1 MDSRVAVDRV
11 LVPVDGTDASLN
23 AVEYAV
29 AIAEQYDAKLSVVYV
44 FDEETRQAIRAENR
58 DADAIADDSHAFL
71 QRVFDRTERHE
82 VPVSTMTVFGFSTR
96 RKTHHPGSII
106 LDGADQVDSDF
117 LVIPREDHDYGVL
130 SKAASYV
137 LSYASQPV
145 LSV

>member
-1 MDSRVAVDRV
+1 MDARVAVDRV
-11 LVPVDGTDASLN
+11 LVPVDGTDASLD
-23 AVEYAV
+23 AVEYA
-29 AIAEQYDAKLSVVYV
+29 AEITAHYDAHLSVMYV
-44 FDEETRQAIRAENR
+44 FDEETRQTIQTG
-58 DADAIADDSHAFL
+58 DQDPDTIAANSHAFL
-71 QRVFDRTERHE
+71 QQVFDLTDPHDI
-82 VPVSTMTVFGFSTR
+82 PVSTMTVFGFSTR

-117 LVIPREDHDYGVL
+117 LVIPREQQDHGVL